1 MKLLQ
6 QRILRDGAVRPG
18 GVLKVDSFL
27 NHQMDV
33 ALFAEMG
40 REWKRR
46 FADVPVNKIL
56 TIEASGIGIACVA
69 AMEFGVSVV
78 FAKKSRSLN
87 LDGDV
92 YTAKVRSYTRG
103 GEYDV
108 RVEKRFLGPDDCV
121 LILDDFLARGGAA
134 MGLLSIVRQA
144 GARVAGVGV
153 AIEKGFQEGGDALR
167 RAGVRLESLAI
178 VERMDADTGEIVFR
192 GE

>member
-1 MKLLQ
+1 MQELEE
-6 QRILRDGAVRPG
+6 RIQSEGTVKAG
-18 GVLKVDSFL
+18 NVLKVDAFL
-27 NHQMDV
+27 NHQCDV
-33 ALFAEMG
+33 RLFDRMG
-40 REWKRR
+40 SAWAAH
-46 FADVPVNKIL
+46 FAGKHITKIL

-69 AMEFGVSVV
+69 AMEFGVPVV

-153 AIEKGFQEGGDALR
+153 AIEKGFQEGGDTLR